1 MNPNK
6 LSEFSGE
13 YLDRRMEEAFRAE
26 RFGESHRH
34 ARMALVVSIILNSL
48 FFISDWRFQGDPHFF
63 VAIPARAAV
72 VAVSMVCLLLV
83 TRISTHASMQR
94 ALILWQLVTAVS
106 IGFLVSAHTDIA
118 LFVVIMLPAIFY
130 LVVPAGFRVTL
141 MGGIGCSICMLA
153 GYVLPHGIDA
163 STTGLVLAMV
173 VMNASLILVVIKG
186 NRLRRLE
193 WSATL
198 AERRA
203 NAELAASRKVLEKI
217 FMAVPIPLVVTERS
231 TSRLIQAN
239 HAAMHYFGGVTA
251 RAAEDALED
260 IYADPGQRSEFLRR
274 LDAEGQVS
282 NYEVAI
288 KLADGT
294 RRDVLLAGSA
304 VQLEGVACVITGAID
319 ISARKAMEARLENL
333 ATKDPLTQV
342 SNRTEFFE
350 AAEREMARAAV
361 HGHPVCVV
369 MMDLDYFK
377 LINDAFGHAA
387 GDLTLKAFADL
398 CRACVRDHDHLARL
412 GGEEFALLLPGTPRG
427 EALAI
432 SERLR
437 IAVENMKVEGAP
449 TGLRVTVSVGV
460 AEIDCSEGD
469 VHLALARAD
478 LALYG
483 AKMRGR
489 NKVVDA
495 SETESGLDFVPIAAA
510 QRQARFA

>member
-1 MNPNK
+1 
-6 LSEFSGE
+6 
-13 YLDRRMEEAFRAE
+13 
-26 RFGESHRH
+26 
-34 ARMALVVSIILNSL
+34 
-48 FFISDWRFQGDPHFF
+48 
-63 VAIPARAAV
+63 
-72 VAVSMVCLLLV
+72 
-83 TRISTHASMQR
+83 
-94 ALILWQLVTAVS
+94 
-106 IGFLVSAHTDIA
+106 
-118 LFVVIMLPAIFY
+118 
-130 LVVPAGFRVTL
+130 
-141 MGGIGCSICMLA
+141 
-153 GYVLPHGIDA
+153 
-163 STTGLVLAMV
+163 
-173 VMNASLILVVIKG
+173 
-186 NRLRRLE
+186 
-193 WSATL
+193 
-198 AERRA
+198 
-203 NAELAASRKVLEKI
+203 
-217 FMAVPIPLVVTERS
+217 VVTERS

-239 HAAMHYFGGVTA
+239 HAAVHYFGGVTA

-260 IYADPGQRSEFLRR
+260 IYADAGQRSEFLRR